1 MDVSLRMYELLVV
14 CASSLLPQQTL
25 VEVLIMT
32 DAKEEVWEYKK
43 TSNSADVKCVGE
55 GRSKHPE
62 TFSQEISVRVL
73 CETKSQHSIS

>member
-43 TSNSADVKCVGE
+43 HKLHRCVGE

-73 CETKSQHSIS
+73 CETKSQHLIS

>member
-1 MDVSLRMYELLVV
+1 
-14 CASSLLPQQTL
+14 
-25 VEVLIMT
+25 MT

-73 CETKSQHSIS
+73 CVTKSQHSVS